1 MDLGF
6 DAKLK
11 AAFELSP
18 TFLCVT
24 SLADGRV
31 LEVNDAFCRVTRYTR
46 EEMIGRTVLEL
57 GLWVDPAQR
66 EQGLVAL
73 RAGNAVRNVEARLR
87 TKDGDVR
94 VIIIAADIV
103 TIDGAPCILN
113 AMMDITDRTRAEA
126 ELRASEQRFAR
137 LFHGNPLPMAITRLD
152 DDRYLDVNQ
161 AASRFS
167 GYAREEMIGRTRV
180 ELGLWAVPAQREEV
194 ARRLRADGQARDVEV
209 TFRVRSGEL
218 RQLVVNAETISY
230 RGEPAVFSVSLDITE
245 RKQVEE
251 QGEARRAEA
260 EALTQAKDEFLA
272 MLGHELRNPLGT
284 ITNAV
289 AVLERVTP
297 DESARR
303 AVDIVRRQTA
313 HLTRLVD
320 DLLDVARV
328 SSGKVDLRLGRQDLG
343 ELARRSVDGLA
354 HAGRTREHEVT
365 VDGAGVPVN
374 ADPARIEQVIANLV
388 DNALKYTPAGGRI
401 GVSVERVGDRAVLRV
416 RDTGKGFAPDLL
428 PRAFDVFVQGPQAID
443 RARGGLGLGLTLVK
457 RLVELHGGTVTAA
470 SAGPGLGSEFTVTLP
485 LLVEHDDGASRAA
498 LPPSRGRTPRR
509 VLVVEDSD
517 DARESLRMLLTMAGH
532 EVETAED
539 GPTGLLMLQSFRP
552 EVALVDVGLP
562 GMDGYELAR
571 HARSLAATRGTRLV
585 ALTGYGQAEDRR
597 RALDAGFDAHVTKPV
612 DPGIVEDLLGDR

>member
-6 DAKLK
+6 DAKLR

-24 SLADGRV
+24 SLGDGRV
-31 LEVNDAFCRVTRYTR
+31 LDVNDAFCRVTHYAR

-66 EQGLVAL
+66 EQGLAAL

-94 VIIIAADIV
+94 TIIIAADIV

-137 LFHGNPLPMAITRLD
+137 LFHGNPLPMAITRLE

-161 AASRFS
+161 AASRFC
-167 GYAREEMIGRTRV
+167 GYAREEMIGRTRL
-180 ELGLWAVPAQREEV
+180 ELGLWVVPAQREEIV
-194 ARRLRADGQARDVEV
+194 RLLRAEGQARDVEA
-209 TFRVRSGEL
+209 TFRIRSGEL
-218 RQLVVNAETISY
+218 RQLVVNAETIAY
-230 RGEPAVFSVSLDITE
+230 RGETAVLSVSLDITE
-245 RKQVEE
+245 RKQVEAE
-251 QGEARRAEA
+251 GEARRAEA
-260 EALTQAKDEFLA
+260 EALTRAKDEFLA

-284 ITNAV
+284 LTNAV

-303 AVDIVRRQTA
+303 VVDIVRRQTA

-328 SSGKVDLRLGRQDLG
+328 SSGKIELRLGRQDLG

-354 HAGRTREHEVT
+354 QAGRTQEHEVT
-365 VDGAGVPVN
+365 VHGAGVPIH

-401 GVSVERVGDRAVLRV
+401 AVRAERVGDRAVLRV

-428 PRAFDVFVQGPQAID
+428 PHAFDVFVLVPKQID

-457 RLVELHGGTVTAA
+457 RLVELHGGTVAAA
-470 SAGPGLGSEFTVTLP
+470 SAGPDLGSEFTVTLP
-485 LLVEHDDGASRAA
+485 LLVE
-498 LPPSRGRTPRR
+498 
-509 VLVVEDSD
+509 
-517 DARESLRMLLTMAGH
+517 
-532 EVETAED
+532 
-539 GPTGLLMLQSFRP
+539 
-552 EVALVDVGLP
+552 
-562 GMDGYELAR
+562 
-571 HARSLAATRGTRLV
+571 
-585 ALTGYGQAEDRR
+585 
-597 RALDAGFDAHVTKPV
+597 
-612 DPGIVEDLLGDR
+612 